1 MKAGS
6 EKVVLCNNH
15 FVVGGV
21 KHTSEGDF
29 LYWKKG
35 VDRECPG
42 SGLGKNIERV

>member
-21 KHTSEGDF
+21 KHIFEGDF
-29 LYWKKG
+29 FINGEG
-35 VDRECPG
+35 VARESPG
-42 SGLGKNIERV
+42 SGPG